1 VGRALYEVRPFF
13 EKRSYMQQKDVPE
26 VLGSKGVS
34 VEVVEELSEFKGEPA
49 WLTEKRLEAWR
60 TFEKMSMPTLRDEA
74 WRYTDISDV
83 KIEDFAPY
91 TPSADVSSEEDL
103 PDAVRA
109 LIREGE
115 ENSAL
120 LVQHNSETAYSRVD
134 EKLLQ
139 KGIVFTDLH
148 TALREHEGLIK
159 ERLFG
164 LVPMDYDK
172 FAALSAAAFSGG
184 SFLYVPRGVDV
195 EVPIQSYRWLDVVGS
210 IMPRTLVV
218 VEEGASV
225 TYIDEYA
232 SADGE
237 EPAFS
242 NGAVELYVGQGAS
255 LRYVSLQNW
264 ERNVL
269 HFNTIR
275 SSTEKDATINSLVVS
290 LGSQLSR
297 TNVEAGLVASGS
309 DSEMLG
315 LYFADSNQLLD
326 HHTLQDHISPNAHSD
341 LLYKGA
347 LRDESLTVFSGLI
360 RVEPG
365 AQKTDAYQTNRNI
378 ILGTDEAF
386 AVSLPNLEI
395 MADDVK
401 CSHGSTT
408 GQVDE
413 TELFYLMSR
422 GIPRREAEKLVVFG
436 FFGEVTS
443 RIPLPGLKEKLD
455 RAIEGKIGLGFE
467 ERVA

>member
-1 VGRALYEVRPFF
+1 
-13 EKRSYMQQKDVPE
+13 MQKNGVPDV
-26 VLGSKGVS
+26 LSSKGVS
-34 VEVVEELSEFKGEPA
+34 EEAIKALSKFKNEPG
-49 WLTEKRLEAWR
+49 WLADKRLEAWR
-60 TFEKMSMPTLRDEA
+60 AFEEMPMPSLRDEA

-83 KIEDFAPY
+83 RIEDFAPY
-91 TPSADVSSEEDL
+91 APSPDVGREQDL
-103 PDAVRA
+103 PDAVQA
-109 LIREGE
+109 LIKEGE

-120 LVQHNSETAYSRVD
+120 LVQHNSERAYARVD
-134 EKLLQ
+134 EELLH
-139 KGIVFTDLH
+139 KGVVFTDLH
-148 TALREHEGLIK
+148 TALAEHEDLIREK
-159 ERLFG
+159 LFG

-195 EVPIQSYRWLDVVGS
+195 EVPIQSYRWLDVSGS

-297 TNVEAGLVASGS
+297 TNVEAGLTATGS

-315 LYFADSNQLLD
+315 LYFADSSQVID

-378 ILGTDEAF
+378 ILGTDDAF

-408 GQVDE
+408 GQVDDV
-413 TELFYLMSR
+413 ELFYLMSR
-422 GIPRREAEKLVVFG
+422 GIPRHEAEKLVVFG

-443 RIPLPGLKEKLD
+443 RIPFKGLKEKLD

>member
-1 VGRALYEVRPFF
+1 MSTNG
-13 EKRSYMQQKDVPE
+13 VPE
-26 VLGSKGVS
+26 VLKSRGVS
-34 VEVVEELSEFKGEPA
+34 AETVKALSAFKDEPG
-49 WLTEKRLEAWR
+49 WLTEKRLSAWR
-60 TFEKMSMPTLRDEA
+60 AFEKTPMPTPRDEA

-83 KIEDFAPY
+83 RIEDFVPYAPS
-91 TPSADVSSEEDL
+91 PDASSEQDL
-103 PDAVRA
+103 PEAVQT
-109 LIREGE
+109 LIKEGE
-115 ENSAL
+115 QNSAL
-120 LVQHNSETAYSRVD
+120 IVQHNSETAYSRVD
-134 EKLLQ
+134 EELAR
-139 KGIVFTDLH
+139 KGVVFTDLH
-148 TALREHEGLIK
+148 TALREHEDLIQEK
-159 ERLFG
+159 LFG

-172 FAALSAAAFSGG
+172 FAALNAAAFSGG

-195 EVPIQSYRWLDVVGS
+195 EVPIQSYRWLDVGCS

-218 VEEGASV
+218 VEEGSSV

-232 SADGE
+232 SVDNE
-237 EPAFS
+237 ELAFS
-242 NGAVELYVGQGAS
+242 NGAVELYVGEGSS
-255 LRYVSLQNW
+255 LRYVSIQNW

-275 SSTEKDATINSLVVS
+275 SKTEKDATINSLVVS
-290 LGSQLSR
+290 LGSSLSR
-297 TNVEAGLVASGS
+297 TNVEAGLSAAGS

-315 LYFADSNQLLD
+315 LYFADQNQVLD
-326 HHTLQDHISPNAHSD
+326 HHTLQDHLAPNAHSD
-341 LLYKGA
+341 LVYKGA
-347 LRDESLTVFSGLI
+347 LRDESLAVFSGLI

-365 AQKTDAYQTNRNI
+365 AQKTDAYQTNRNL
-378 ILGTDEAF
+378 ILGTDDAF

-436 FFGEVTS
+436 FFGEITS
-443 RIPLPGLKEKLD
+443 RIPLKGLKQKLD

>member
-1 VGRALYEVRPFF
+1 MSTNG
-13 EKRSYMQQKDVPE
+13 VPE
-26 VLGSKGVS
+26 VLKSKGIS
-34 VEVVEELSEFKGEPA
+34 AKTIKALSAFKNEPA
-49 WLTEKRLEAWR
+49 WLTEKRISAWR
-60 TFEKMSMPTLRDEA
+60 TFEKTPMPTLRDEA

-83 KIEDFAPY
+83 RIEDFIPYAPS
-91 TPSADVSSEEDL
+91 PDASSVRDL
-103 PDAVRA
+103 PEAVQT
-109 LIREGE
+109 LIKEGE
-115 ENSAL
+115 QNSAL

-134 EKLLQ
+134 EELAR
-139 KGIVFTDLH
+139 KGVVFADLH
-148 TALREHEGLIK
+148 TALEEHEDLIM

-172 FAALSAAAFSGG
+172 FAALNAAAFSGG

-195 EVPIQSYRWLDVVGS
+195 EVPIQSYRWLDVTGS
-210 IMPRTLVV
+210 IMPRTLVM

-232 SADGE
+232 SAENE
-237 EPAFS
+237 ELAFS
-242 NGAVELYVGQGAS
+242 NGAVELFVGEGSS
-255 LRYVSLQNW
+255 LRYVSLQHW

-275 SSTEKDATINSLVVS
+275 SRTGKDATIKSLVVS

-297 TNVEAGLVASGS
+297 TNVEAGLEAPGS

-315 LYFADSNQLLD
+315 LYFADSDQLLD
-326 HHTLQDHISPNAHSD
+326 HHTLQDHIAPNAHSD

-347 LRDESLTVFSGLI
+347 LRDESLAVFSGLI

-365 AQKTDAYQTNRNI
+365 AQKTDAYQTNRNL
-378 ILGTDEAF
+378 ILGTDEAM

-443 RIPLPGLKEKLD
+443 RIPLRGLKEKLD

>member
-1 VGRALYEVRPFF
+1 
-13 EKRSYMQQKDVPE
+13 MQKNGIPE
-26 VLGSKGVS
+26 VLRNKGIS
-34 VEVVEELSEFKGEPA
+34 AEVVETLSRFKNEPA

-60 TFEKMSMPTLRDEA
+60 AFEQMPMPTLRDEA

-91 TPSADVSSEEDL
+91 APSPDLADEGDL
-103 PDAVRA
+103 PEAVQK
-109 LIREGE
+109 LIKEGE

-120 LVQHNSETAYSRVD
+120 VVHHNSEMTYSRVD
-134 EKLLQ
+134 EELEA
-139 KGIVFTDLH
+139 KGVVFTDLH
-148 TALREHEGLIK
+148 TALAEHEELVK
-159 ERLFG
+159 EKLFG
-164 LVPMDYDK
+164 LVPAGYDK

-195 EVPIQSYRWLDVVGS
+195 EMPVQSYHWLDVLGS

-242 NGAVELYVGQGAS
+242 NGAVELYAGQGAS

-264 ERNVL
+264 GRNVL

-275 SSTEKDATINSLVVS
+275 SSTEKDATIRSLVVS

-297 TNVEAGLVASGS
+297 TNVEAGLVATGS

-315 LYFADSNQLLD
+315 LYFADSSQVLD

-413 TELFYLMSR
+413 TDLFYLMSR

-443 RIPLPGLKEKLD
+443 RIPLRGLKEKLD

>member
-1 VGRALYEVRPFF
+1 
-13 EKRSYMQQKDVPE
+13 MQQKE
-26 VLGSKGVS
+26 ALEILNSKGIS
-34 VEVVEELSEFKGEPA
+34 QETVEALSSFKGEPA
-49 WLTEKRLEAWR
+49 WLTQKRLEAWQ
-60 TFEKMSMPTLRDEA
+60 KYQDLPMPTLRDEA

-83 KIEDFAPY
+83 TIEDFLPYAPS
-91 TPSADVSSEEDL
+91 PDAASEADL
-103 PDAVRA
+103 PDAVQR

-134 EKLLQ
+134 EELSR
-139 KGIVFTDLH
+139 KGVVFTDLH
-148 TALREHEGLIK
+148 TALAEHGDIVRDK
-159 ERLFG
+159 LFG
-164 LVPMDYDK
+164 LVPADYDK
-172 FAALSAAAFSGG
+172 FAALSAAAFAGG

-195 EVPIQSYRWLDVVGS
+195 ELPIQSYRWLDVVGS

-225 TYIDEYA
+225 TYIEEYA
-232 SADGE
+232 SATEAGE
-237 EPAFS
+237 DPAFS
-242 NGAVELYVGQGAS
+242 NGAVELYVGQGAN

-275 SSTEKDATINSLVVS
+275 SQTEKDATINSLVVS
-290 LGSQLSR
+290 FGSQLSR
-297 TNVEAGLVASGS
+297 TNVEAGLSAAGG

-315 LYFADSNQLLD
+315 LYFADQNQVLD
-326 HHTLQDHISPNAHSD
+326 HHTLQDHLAPNAHSD

-347 LRDESLTVFSGLI
+347 LRDESMAVFSGLI

-365 AQKTDAYQTNRNI
+365 AQKTDAYQTNRNL
-378 ILGTDEAF
+378 ILGTDDAF

-436 FFGEVTS
+436 FFGEITS
-443 RIPLPGLKEKLD
+443 RIPLKGLKDKLD

>member
-1 VGRALYEVRPFF
+1 MSANG
-13 EKRSYMQQKDVPE
+13 VPE
-26 VLGSKGVS
+26 VLKNKGVS
-34 VEVVEELSEFKGEPA
+34 EETVKALSSLQNEPG
-49 WLTEKRLEAWR
+49 WLTEKRLHAWQ
-60 TFEKMSMPTLRDEA
+60 TFQALPMPTMRDEA

-83 KIEDFAPY
+83 NVEDFAAY
-91 TPSADVSSEEDL
+91 TPSPDVTSESEL
-103 PDAVRA
+103 PDAVQQ

-120 LVQHNSETAYSRVD
+120 IVQHNSETTYTRIDD
-134 EKLLQ
+134 ELKE
-139 KGIVFTDLH
+139 KGVVLTDLH
-148 TALREHEGLIK
+148 AALEEHEEIVK
-159 ERLFG
+159 EHLFG
-164 LVPMDYDK
+164 LVPEDYDK
-172 FAALSAAAFSGG
+172 FAALSAAVFSGG
-184 SFLYVPRGVDV
+184 TFLYVPRGVEV
-195 EVPIQSYRWLDVVGS
+195 EVPIQSYRWLDGTGS
-210 IMPRTLVV
+210 ITPRTLVV

-232 SADGE
+232 SATGE
-237 EPAFS
+237 EPALS
-242 NGAVELYVGQGAS
+242 NGAVELFVGQGAN

-275 SSTEKDATINSLVVS
+275 SSAGKDSTINSLVVA
-290 LGSQLSR
+290 LGSELSR
-297 TNVEAGLVASGS
+297 TNVEAGLTEDGS

-315 LYFADSNQLLD
+315 LYFADEEQVLD
-326 HHTLQDHISPNAHSD
+326 HHTLQDHIAPNSHSD

-347 LRDESLTVFSGLI
+347 LRDESLAVFSGLI

-365 AQKTDAYQTNRNI
+365 AQKTDAYQTNRNL
-378 ILGTDEAF
+378 ILGTDDAM
-386 AVSLPNLEI
+386 AVSLPRLEI
-395 MADDVK
+395 QADDVK

-413 TELFYLMSR
+413 VELFYLMSR

-443 RIPLPGLKEKLD
+443 RIPLKGLKEKLD

>member
-1 VGRALYEVRPFF
+1 MSANG
-13 EKRSYMQQKDVPE
+13 VPE
-26 VLGSKGVS
+26 VLRSKGMSEGTVKA
-34 VEVVEELSEFKGEPA
+34 LSSLKGEPN

-60 TFEKMSMPTLRDEA
+60 GFESLPMPTLRDEA

-83 KIEDFAPY
+83 RIEDFLPY
-91 TPSADVSSEEDL
+91 ASSPDVKSEEYL
-103 PDAVRA
+103 PDAVRR

-120 LVQHNSETAYSRVD
+120 LVQHNSETTFSRVD
-134 EKLLQ
+134 EELAR
-139 KGIVFTDLH
+139 KGVVFTDLH
-148 TALREHEGLIK
+148 TALADHEELVK
-159 ERLFG
+159 EKLFG
-164 LVPMDYDK
+164 LVPGDYDK
-172 FAALSAAAFSGG
+172 FAALSAAAFAGG
-184 SFLYVPRGVDV
+184 SFLYVPRGVGV

-210 IMPRTLVV
+210 IMPRTLVI

-232 SADGE
+232 SADAE
-237 EPAFS
+237 DPAFS
-242 NGAVELYVGQGAS
+242 NGAVELYVGEGAN

-297 TNVEAGLVASGS
+297 TNVEAGLTAAGG

-315 LYFADSNQLLD
+315 LYFADTEQVLD
-326 HHTLQDHISPNAHSD
+326 HHTLQDHIAPNAHSD

-347 LRDESLTVFSGLI
+347 LRDESLAVFSGLI

-365 AQKTDAYQTNRNI
+365 AQKTDAYQTNRNL
-378 ILGTDEAF
+378 ILGTDEAM

-395 MADDVK
+395 MAEDVK

-408 GQVDE
+408 GEVGE
-413 TELFYLMSR
+413 TELF
-422 GIPRREAEKLVVFG
+422 
-436 FFGEVTS
+436 
-443 RIPLPGLKEKLD
+443 
-455 RAIEGKIGLGFE
+455 
-467 ERVA
+467 

>member
-1 VGRALYEVRPFF
+1 
-13 EKRSYMQQKDVPE
+13 MQQKAVPE
-26 VLGSKGVS
+26 VLRSKGINT
-34 VEVVEELSEFKGEPA
+34 EVVEALSDFKREPG
-49 WLTEKRLEAWR
+49 WLKEKRLHAWR
-60 TFEKMSMPTLRDEA
+60 TFERMPMPTLRDEA

-83 KIEDFAPY
+83 SIEDFALY
-91 TPSADVSSEEDL
+91 TPSPDVTSEGDL
-103 PDAVRA
+103 PEAVQT

-120 LVQHNSETAYSRVD
+120 LVQHNSETAFSRVD
-134 EKLLQ
+134 EELARR
-139 KGIVFTDLH
+139 GVVFTDLH
-148 TALREHEGLIK
+148 TALEEHEDLFR
-159 ERLFG
+159 EYLFG
-164 LVPMDYDK
+164 LVPEDYDK

-232 SADGE
+232 SADDE
-237 EPAFS
+237 DPAFS
-242 NGAVELYVGQGAS
+242 NGAVELYVGEGAN

-275 SSTEKDATINSLVVS
+275 SFTEKDATINSLIVS

-297 TNVEAGLVASGS
+297 TNVEAGLTASGS

-315 LYFADSNQLLD
+315 LYFADTEQVLD
-326 HHTLQDHISPNAHSD
+326 HHTLQDHIAPNAHSD

-347 LRDESLTVFSGLI
+347 LRDESLAIFSGLI

-365 AQKTDAYQTNRNI
+365 AQKTDAYQTNRNL
-378 ILGTDEAF
+378 ILGTDDAF
-386 AVSLPNLEI
+386 AVSLPRLEI
-395 MADDVK
+395 QADDVR

-413 TELFYLMSR
+413 VELFYLMSR
-422 GIPRREAEKLVVFG
+422 GIPRREAEKLVVYG

-443 RIPLPGLKEKLD
+443 RIPLRGLKEKLD
-455 RAIEGKIGLGFE
+455 RAIESKIGLGFE
-467 ERVA
+467 ERAA

>member
-1 VGRALYEVRPFF
+1 M
-13 EKRSYMQQKDVPE
+13 STNSVPE
-26 VLGSKGVS
+26 ILRSKGVS
-34 VEVVEELSEFKGEPA
+34 IETIKALSAFKNEPS
-49 WLTEKRLEAWR
+49 WLIEKRLEAWR
-60 TFEKMSMPTLRDEA
+60 TFEEMPMPTLRDEA

-83 KIEDFAPY
+83 RIEDFVPYAPS
-91 TPSADVSSEEDL
+91 PGVSFEQDL
-103 PDAVRA
+103 PEAVQT
-109 LIREGE
+109 LIKEGE
-115 ENSAL
+115 QNSAL
-120 LVQHNSETAYSRVD
+120 IVQHNSETAYSRVD
-134 EKLLQ
+134 EELAR
-139 KGIVFTDLH
+139 KGVVFTDLH
-148 TALREHEGLIK
+148 TALREHEDLIQEK
-159 ERLFG
+159 LFG

-172 FAALSAAAFSGG
+172 FAALNAAAFSGG

-195 EVPIQSYRWLDVVGS
+195 EVPIQSYHWLDVDGS

-218 VEEGASV
+218 VEEGSSV

-232 SADGE
+232 SVDNE
-237 EPAFS
+237 ELAFS
-242 NGAVELYVGQGAS
+242 NGAVELYVGEGSS

-275 SSTEKDATINSLVVS
+275 SKTEKDATINSLVVS
-290 LGSQLSR
+290 LGSLLSR
-297 TNVEAGLVASGS
+297 TNVEAGLEASGS

-315 LYFADSNQLLD
+315 LYFADSDQLLD
-326 HHTLQDHISPNAHSD
+326 HHTLQDHIAPNAHSD

-347 LRDESLTVFSGLI
+347 LRDESLAVFSGLI

-365 AQKTDAYQTNRNI
+365 AQKTDAYQTNRNL
-378 ILGTDEAF
+378 ILGTDEAM

-408 GQVDE
+408 GQVDDV
-413 TELFYLMSR
+413 ELFYLMSR
-422 GIPRREAEKLVVFG
+422 GIPRKEAEKLVVFG

-443 RIPLPGLKEKLD
+443 RIPLKGLKEKLD

>member
-1 VGRALYEVRPFF
+1 
-13 EKRSYMQQKDVPE
+13 MQKNGVPE
-26 VLGSKGVS
+26 ILKSKGIGA
-34 VEVVEELSEFKGEPA
+34 EVVEALSGFKGEPA
-49 WLTEKRLEAWR
+49 WLKEKRFEAWR
-60 TFEKMSMPTLRDEA
+60 AFEKTPMPTLRDEA

-83 KIEDFAPY
+83 RIEDFVPYAPS
-91 TPSADVSSEEDL
+91 PDASSEQDL
-103 PDAVRA
+103 PDAVQA

-120 LVQHNSETAYSRVD
+120 LVQHNSESAYTRVD
-134 EKLLQ
+134 EELLQ
-139 KGIVFTDLH
+139 KGVVFTDLH
-148 TALREHEGLIK
+148 TALIEHEDLIK
-159 ERLFG
+159 EKLFG
-164 LVPMDYDK
+164 LVPLDYDK
-172 FAALSAAAFSGG
+172 FAALSAAVFSGG
-184 SFLYVPRGVDV
+184 SFLYVPRGVQV

-218 VEEGASV
+218 VEEAASV

-242 NGAVELYVGQGAS
+242 NGAVELYVGEGAN

-297 TNVEAGLVASGS
+297 TNVEAGLTAAGG

-315 LYFADSNQLLD
+315 LYFADSNQVLD

-378 ILGTDEAF
+378 ILGTDDAF

-422 GIPRREAEKLVVFG
+422 GIPRHEAEKLVVFG

-443 RIPLPGLKEKLD
+443 RVPLRGLKEKLD

>member
-1 VGRALYEVRPFF
+1 MSTNG
-13 EKRSYMQQKDVPE
+13 VPE
-26 VLGSKGVS
+26 VLKSKGVS
-34 VEVVEELSEFKGEPA
+34 AETVKALSALKNEPG
-49 WLTEKRLEAWR
+49 WLTEKRLSAWR
-60 TFEKMSMPTLRDEA
+60 TFEKTPMPSLRDEA

-83 KIEDFAPY
+83 RIEDFLPYAPS
-91 TPSADVSSEEDL
+91 PDVTSEGDL
-103 PDAVRA
+103 PDAVQR
-109 LIREGE
+109 LIKEGE

-120 LVQHNSETAYSRVD
+120 LVQHNSETTFVRIGEELSRRGV
-134 EKLLQ
+134 
-139 KGIVFTDLH
+139 VFTDLH
-148 TALREHEGLIK
+148 TALKENEDLIR

-164 LVPMDYDK
+164 LVPEDYDK

-195 EVPIQSYRWLDVVGS
+195 EVPIQSYRWLDVAGS

-218 VEEGASV
+218 VEEGATL

-232 SADGE
+232 SAGGE
-237 EPAFS
+237 EPALS
-242 NGAVELYVGQGAS
+242 NGAVELFVGQGANV
-255 LRYVSLQNW
+255 RYVSLQNW

-275 SSTEKDATINSLVVS
+275 SSAGRDAVINSLVVS

-297 TNVEAGLVASGS
+297 TNVEAGLAAPGS

-315 LYFADSNQLLD
+315 LYFADSSQVLD
-326 HHTLQDHISPNAHSD
+326 HHTLQDHIAPNAHSD

-378 ILGTDEAF
+378 ILGTDDAF

-436 FFGEVTS
+436 FFGEVTG
-443 RIPLPGLKEKLD
+443 RVPLGGLKEKLD
-455 RAIEGKIGLGFE
+455 RAIEDKIGLGFE

>member
-1 VGRALYEVRPFF
+1 
-13 EKRSYMQQKDVPE
+13 MQQKEAPGI
-26 VLGSKGVS
+26 LRNKGIS
-34 VEVVEELSEFKGEPA
+34 AEVVEALSAFKGEPE
-49 WLTEKRLEAWR
+49 WLTEKRLQAWR
-60 TFEKMSMPTLRDEA
+60 TFERLPMPTLRDEA

-83 KIEDFAPY
+83 VIEDFIPYAPS
-91 TPSADVSSEEDL
+91 PEVSSEGDL
-103 PDAVRA
+103 PEAVQR
-109 LIREGE
+109 LIAEGE

-120 LVQHNSETAYSRVD
+120 MVQHNSETAYSRMD
-134 EKLLQ
+134 EELER
-139 KGIVFTDLH
+139 KGVVFTDLH
-148 TALREHEGLIK
+148 TALREHEDLVRD
-159 ERLFG
+159 RLFG
-164 LVPMDYDK
+164 LVPEDYDK

-218 VEEGASV
+218 VEENASV

-237 EPAFS
+237 DPAFS

-275 SSTEKDATINSLVVS
+275 SETEKDATINSLVVS

-297 TNVEAGLVASGS
+297 TNVEAGLTAPGS

-315 LYFADSNQLLD
+315 LYFADSNQVLD
-326 HHTLQDHISPNAHSD
+326 HHTLQDHISHTAHSD

-347 LRDESLTVFSGLI
+347 LRDESVTVFSGLI

-378 ILGTDEAF
+378 ILGTDDAF

-422 GIPRREAEKLVVFG
+422 GIPRHEAEKLVVFG

-443 RIPLPGLKEKLD
+443 RVPLKGLKEKLD
-455 RAIEGKIGLGFE
+455 RAIEGKIGLGFG
-467 ERVA
+467 ERAA

>member
-1 VGRALYEVRPFF
+1 M
-13 EKRSYMQQKDVPE
+13 STNSVPE
-26 VLGSKGVS
+26 ILRNKGISAETVKA
-34 VEVVEELSEFKGEPA
+34 LSSFKNEPG
-49 WLTEKRLEAWR
+49 WLTEKRLDAWGF
-60 TFEKMSMPTLRDEA
+60 FEKIPMPTLRDEA

-83 KIEDFAPY
+83 RVENFMPY
-91 TPSADVSSEEDL
+91 TPSPDVTSEEDL
-103 PDAVRA
+103 PEPVQT
-109 LIREGE
+109 LIKEGE

-120 LVQHNSETAYSRVD
+120 LVQHNSETALVRVD
-134 EKLLQ
+134 EELSR
-139 KGIVFTDLH
+139 KGVIFTDLH
-148 TALREHEGLIK
+148 TALEEHEDLVK
-159 ERLFG
+159 EKLFG
-164 LVPMDYDK
+164 LVPLDYDK
-172 FAALSAAAFSGG
+172 FAALNAAAVSGG

-195 EVPIQSYRWLDVVGS
+195 EVPIQSYHWLDVAGS

-232 SADGE
+232 SAYQE
-237 EPAFS
+237 ETAFS
-242 NGAVELYVGQGAS
+242 NGAVELYVGQGAH

-275 SSTEKDATINSLVVS
+275 SSTGKDATVNSLVVS

-297 TNVEAGLVASGS
+297 TNVEAGLVAEGS

-315 LYFADSNQLLD
+315 MYFADSDQVLD

-347 LRDESLTVFSGLI
+347 LRDESLAVFSGLI

-365 AQKTDAYQTNRNI
+365 AQKTDAYQTNRNL
-378 ILGTDEAF
+378 ILGTDEAM

-408 GQVDE
+408 GQVDDV
-413 TELFYLMSR
+413 ELFYLMSR
-422 GIPRREAEKLVVFG
+422 GIPRKEAEKLVVFG

-443 RIPLPGLKEKLD
+443 RVPFKGLKQKLD

>member
-1 VGRALYEVRPFF
+1 
-13 EKRSYMQQKDVPE
+13 MQQKEVPKI
-26 VLGSKGVS
+26 LRSKGIS
-34 VEVVEELSEFKGEPA
+34 AEVVEALSDFKNEPD
-49 WLTEKRLEAWR
+49 WLKEKRLGAWR
-60 TFEKMSMPTLRDEA
+60 MFESMPMPTLRDEA

-83 KIEDFAPY
+83 SIEDFTPYAPS
-91 TPSADVSSEEDL
+91 PEANSEGDL
-103 PDAVRA
+103 PEAVQT

-120 LVQHNSETAYSRVD
+120 LVQHNSETAFSRVD
-134 EKLLQ
+134 EELARR
-139 KGIVFTDLH
+139 GVVFTDLH
-148 TALREHEGLIK
+148 TALEEHEALVREH
-159 ERLFG
+159 LFG
-164 LVPMDYDK
+164 LVPEDYDK

-232 SADGE
+232 SADDE
-237 EPAFS
+237 DPAFS
-242 NGAVELYVGQGAS
+242 NGAVELYVGEGAN

-297 TNVEAGLVASGS
+297 TNVEAGLTAAGG

-315 LYFADSNQLLD
+315 LYFADMEQVLD
-326 HHTLQDHISPNAHSD
+326 HHTLQDHIAPNAHSD

-347 LRDESLTVFSGLI
+347 LRDESLAVFSGLI

-365 AQKTDAYQTNRNI
+365 AQKTDAYQTNRNL
-378 ILGTDEAF
+378 ILGTDEAM

-395 MADDVK
+395 MADDVR

-413 TELFYLMSR
+413 VELFYLMSR
-422 GIPRREAEKLVVFG
+422 GIPRREAEKLVVYG

-443 RIPLPGLKEKLD
+443 RIPLRGLKEKLD

-467 ERVA
+467 ERAA

>member
-1 VGRALYEVRPFF
+1 
-13 EKRSYMQQKDVPE
+13 MQQKEVPE
-26 VLGSKGVS
+26 VLRNKGIGA
-34 VEVVEELSEFKGEPA
+34 EVVEALSRFKNEPD
-49 WLTEKRLEAWR
+49 WLREKRLKAWQ
-60 TFEKMSMPTLRDEA
+60 TFEKTPMPTLRDEA

-83 KIEDFAPY
+83 RIEDFVPYAPS
-91 TPSADVSSEEDL
+91 PDVTSEGDL
-103 PDAVRA
+103 PEAVQA
-109 LIREGE
+109 LIKEGE

-120 LVQHNSETAYSRVD
+120 LVQHNSEIAYSRVD
-134 EKLLQ
+134 ESLLHR
-139 KGIVFTDLH
+139 GVIFTDLH
-148 TALREHEGLIK
+148 IALREHEDLVR
-159 ERLFG
+159 EHLFG

-172 FAALSAAAFSGG
+172 FAALNAAAFSGG

-195 EVPIQSYRWLDVVGS
+195 EVPIQSYRWLDVIGS
-210 IMPRTLVV
+210 IMPRTLVI

-232 SADGE
+232 SVDGE
-237 EPAFS
+237 EPTFS
-242 NGAVELYVGQGAS
+242 NGAVELFVGEGAH

-297 TNVEAGLVASGS
+297 TNVEAALAASGS

-315 LYFADSNQLLD
+315 LYFADSDQVLD

-347 LRDESLTVFSGLI
+347 LRDESLAVFSGLI

-365 AQKTDAYQTNRNI
+365 AQKTDAYQTNRNL
-378 ILGTDEAF
+378 ILGTDDAF

>member
-1 VGRALYEVRPFF
+1 
-13 EKRSYMQQKDVPE
+13 MQQKEAPGI
-26 VLGSKGVS
+26 LRNKGIS
-34 VEVVEELSEFKGEPA
+34 AEVVEALSAFKGEPE
-49 WLTEKRLEAWR
+49 WLTEKRLQAWR
-60 TFEKMSMPTLRDEA
+60 TFENLPMPTLRDEA

-83 KIEDFAPY
+83 VIEDFIPYAPS
-91 TPSADVSSEEDL
+91 PEVSSEGDL
-103 PDAVRA
+103 PEAVQR
-109 LIREGE
+109 LIAEGE

-120 LVQHNSETAYSRVD
+120 MVQHNSETAYSRMD
-134 EKLLQ
+134 EELER
-139 KGIVFTDLH
+139 KGVVFTDLH
-148 TALREHEGLIK
+148 TALREHENLVRD
-159 ERLFG
+159 RLFG
-164 LVPMDYDK
+164 LVPEDYDK

-218 VEEGASV
+218 VEENASV

-237 EPAFS
+237 DPAFS

-275 SSTEKDATINSLVVS
+275 SETEKDATINSLVVS

-297 TNVEAGLVASGS
+297 TNVEAGLTAPGS

-315 LYFADSNQLLD
+315 LYFADSNQVLD
-326 HHTLQDHISPNAHSD
+326 HHTLQDHISHTAHSD

-347 LRDESLTVFSGLI
+347 LRDESVTVFSGLI

-378 ILGTDEAF
+378 ILGTDDAF

-422 GIPRREAEKLVVFG
+422 GIPRHEAEKLVVFG

-443 RIPLPGLKEKLD
+443 RVPLKGLKEKLD
-455 RAIEGKIGLGFE
+455 RAIEGKIGLGFG
-467 ERVA
+467 ERAA

>member
-1 VGRALYEVRPFF
+1 
-13 EKRSYMQQKDVPE
+13 
-26 VLGSKGVS
+26 
-34 VEVVEELSEFKGEPA
+34 LSAFKGEPE
-49 WLTEKRLEAWR
+49 WLREKRLQAWR
-60 TFEKMSMPTLRDEA
+60 TFERLPMPTLRDEA

-83 KIEDFAPY
+83 VIEDFIPYAPS
-91 TPSADVSSEEDL
+91 PEVSSEGDL
-103 PDAVRA
+103 PEAVQR
-109 LIREGE
+109 LIAEGE

-120 LVQHNSETAYSRVD
+120 MVQHNSETAYSRMD
-134 EKLLQ
+134 EELER
-139 KGIVFTDLH
+139 KGVVFTDLH
-148 TALREHEGLIK
+148 TALREHEDLVRD
-159 ERLFG
+159 RLFG
-164 LVPMDYDK
+164 LVPEDYDK

-218 VEEGASV
+218 VEENASV

-237 EPAFS
+237 DPAFS

-275 SSTEKDATINSLVVS
+275 SETEKDATINSLVVS

-297 TNVEAGLVASGS
+297 TNVEAGLTAPGS

-326 HHTLQDHISPNAHSD
+326 HHTLQDHISHTAHSD

-347 LRDESLTVFSGLI
+347 LRDESVTVFSGLI

-378 ILGTDEAF
+378 ILGTDDAF

-422 GIPRREAEKLVVFG
+422 GIPRHEAEKLVVFG

-443 RIPLPGLKEKLD
+443 RVPLKGLKEKLD
-455 RAIEGKIGLGFE
+455 RAIEGKIGLGFG
-467 ERVA
+467 ERAA

>member
-1 VGRALYEVRPFF
+1 
-13 EKRSYMQQKDVPE
+13 
-26 VLGSKGVS
+26 
-34 VEVVEELSEFKGEPA
+34 
-49 WLTEKRLEAWR
+49 
-60 TFEKMSMPTLRDEA
+60 
-74 WRYTDISDV
+74 
-83 KIEDFAPY
+83 
-91 TPSADVSSEEDL
+91 
-103 PDAVRA
+103 
-109 LIREGE
+109 
-115 ENSAL
+115 
-120 LVQHNSETAYSRVD
+120 
-134 EKLLQ
+134 
-139 KGIVFTDLH
+139 
-148 TALREHEGLIK
+148 
-159 ERLFG
+159 
-164 LVPMDYDK
+164 MDYDK

-195 EVPIQSYRWLDVVGS
+195 EMPVQSYHWLDVLGS

-242 NGAVELYVGQGAS
+242 NGAVELYAGQGAS

-275 SSTEKDATINSLVVS
+275 SSTEKDATIRSLVVS

-297 TNVEAGLVASGS
+297 TNVEAGLVATGS

-315 LYFADSNQLLD
+315 LYFADSSQVLD

-413 TELFYLMSR
+413 TDLFYLMSR

-443 RIPLPGLKEKLD
+443 RIPLRGLKEKLD

>member
-1 VGRALYEVRPFF
+1 
-13 EKRSYMQQKDVPE
+13 MQKNGVPE
-26 VLGSKGVS
+26 ILKSKGIGA
-34 VEVVEELSEFKGEPA
+34 EVVEALSGFKGEPA
-49 WLTEKRLEAWR
+49 WLKEKRLEAWR
-60 TFEKMSMPTLRDEA
+60 AFEKTPMPTLRDEA

-83 KIEDFAPY
+83 RIEDFVPYAPS
-91 TPSADVSSEEDL
+91 PDASSEQDL
-103 PDAVRA
+103 PDAVQA

-120 LVQHNSETAYSRVD
+120 LVQHNSESAYTRVD
-134 EKLLQ
+134 EELLQ
-139 KGIVFTDLH
+139 KGVVFTDLH
-148 TALREHEGLIK
+148 AALIEHEDLIK
-159 ERLFG
+159 EKLFG
-164 LVPMDYDK
+164 LVPLDYDK
-172 FAALSAAAFSGG
+172 FAALSAAVFSGG
-184 SFLYVPRGVDV
+184 SFLHVPRGVQV

-210 IMPRTLVV
+210 IMPRTLIV

-242 NGAVELYVGQGAS
+242 NGAVELYVGEGAN

-297 TNVEAGLVASGS
+297 TNVEAGLTAAGG

-315 LYFADSNQLLD
+315 LYFADSNQVLD

-378 ILGTDEAF
+378 ILGTDDAF

-422 GIPRREAEKLVVFG
+422 GIPRHEAEKLVVFG

-443 RIPLPGLKEKLD
+443 RVPLRGLKEKLD

>member
-1 VGRALYEVRPFF
+1 
-13 EKRSYMQQKDVPE
+13 MQKNGVPE
-26 VLGSKGVS
+26 VLKNKGIS
-34 VEVVEELSEFKGEPA
+34 AEVVETLSRFKNEPA

-60 TFEKMSMPTLRDEA
+60 AFEQMPMPTLRDEA

-91 TPSADVSSEEDL
+91 APSPDVADEGDL
-103 PDAVRA
+103 PEAVQK
-109 LIREGE
+109 LIKEGE

-120 LVQHNSETAYSRVD
+120 VVHHNSEMTYSRVD
-134 EKLLQ
+134 EELEA
-139 KGIVFTDLH
+139 KGVVFADLH
-148 TALREHEGLIK
+148 TALAEHEELVK
-159 ERLFG
+159 EKLFG
-164 LVPMDYDK
+164 LVPAGYDK

-184 SFLYVPRGVDV
+184 SLLYVPRGVDV
-195 EVPIQSYRWLDVVGS
+195 EMPVQSYHWLDVLGS

-242 NGAVELYVGQGAS
+242 NGAVELYAGQGAS

-275 SSTEKDATINSLVVS
+275 SSTEKDATIRSLVVS

-297 TNVEAGLVASGS
+297 TNVEAGLLATGS

-315 LYFADSNQLLD
+315 LYFADSSQVLD

-413 TELFYLMSR
+413 TDLFYLMSR

-436 FFGEVTS
+436 FFGEITS
-443 RIPLPGLKEKLD
+443 RIPLKGLKDKLD

>member
-1 VGRALYEVRPFF
+1 MSANG
-13 EKRSYMQQKDVPE
+13 VPE
-26 VLGSKGVS
+26 VLRSKGMSEGTVKA
-34 VEVVEELSEFKGEPA
+34 LSSLKGEPN

-60 TFEKMSMPTLRDEA
+60 GFESLPMPTLRDEA

-83 KIEDFAPY
+83 RIEDFLPY
-91 TPSADVSSEEDL
+91 ASSPDVKSEEDL
-103 PDAVRA
+103 PDAVRR

-120 LVQHNSETAYSRVD
+120 LVQHNSETTFSRVD
-134 EKLLQ
+134 EELAR
-139 KGIVFTDLH
+139 KGVVFTDLH
-148 TALREHEGLIK
+148 TALADHEELVK
-159 ERLFG
+159 EKLFG
-164 LVPMDYDK
+164 LVPGDYDK
-172 FAALSAAAFSGG
+172 FAALSAAAFAGG
-184 SFLYVPRGVDV
+184 SFLYVPRGVGV

-210 IMPRTLVV
+210 IMPRTLVI

-225 TYIDEYA
+225 AYIDEYA

-237 EPAFS
+237 DPAFS
-242 NGAVELYVGQGAS
+242 NGAVELYVGEGAS

-275 SSTEKDATINSLVVS
+275 SQTEKDATIRSLVVS
-290 LGSQLSR
+290 FGSQLSR
-297 TNVEAGLVASGS
+297 TNIEAGLSASGG

-315 LYFADSNQLLD
+315 LYFADQNQVLD
-326 HHTLQDHISPNAHSD
+326 HHTLQDHIAPNAHSD

-347 LRDESLTVFSGLI
+347 LRDESIAVFSGLI

-365 AQKTDAYQTNRNI
+365 AQKTDAYQTNRNL
-378 ILGTDEAF
+378 ILGTDDAF

-413 TELFYLMSR
+413 TDLFYLMSR

-436 FFGEVTS
+436 FFGEITS
-443 RIPLPGLKEKLD
+443 RIPLKGLKEKLD

>member
-1 VGRALYEVRPFF
+1 MSANG
-13 EKRSYMQQKDVPE
+13 VPE
-26 VLGSKGVS
+26 VLRSKGMSEGTVKA
-34 VEVVEELSEFKGEPA
+34 LSSLKGEPN

-60 TFEKMSMPTLRDEA
+60 GFESLPMPTLRDEA

-83 KIEDFAPY
+83 RIEDFLPY
-91 TPSADVSSEEDL
+91 ASSPDVKSEEDL
-103 PDAVRA
+103 PDAVRR

-120 LVQHNSETAYSRVD
+120 LVQHNSETTFSRVD
-134 EKLLQ
+134 EELAR
-139 KGIVFTDLH
+139 KGVVFTDLH
-148 TALREHEGLIK
+148 TALADHEELVK
-159 ERLFG
+159 EKLFG
-164 LVPMDYDK
+164 LVPGDYDK
-172 FAALSAAAFSGG
+172 FAALSAAAFAGG
-184 SFLYVPRGVDV
+184 SFLYVPRGVGV

-210 IMPRTLVV
+210 IMPRTLVI

-225 TYIDEYA
+225 VYIDEYA

-237 EPAFS
+237 DPAFS
-242 NGAVELYVGQGAS
+242 NGAVELYVGEGAS

-275 SSTEKDATINSLVVS
+275 SQTEKDATIRSLVVS
-290 LGSQLSR
+290 FGSQLSR
-297 TNVEAGLVASGS
+297 TNIEAGLSASGG

-315 LYFADSNQLLD
+315 LYFADQNQVLD
-326 HHTLQDHISPNAHSD
+326 HHTLQDHIAPNAHSD

-347 LRDESLTVFSGLI
+347 LRDESIAVFSGLI

-365 AQKTDAYQTNRNI
+365 AQKTDAYQTNRNL
-378 ILGTDEAF
+378 ILGTDDAF

-413 TELFYLMSR
+413 TDLFYLMSR

-436 FFGEVTS
+436 FFGEITS
-443 RIPLPGLKEKLD
+443 RIPLKGLKEKLD